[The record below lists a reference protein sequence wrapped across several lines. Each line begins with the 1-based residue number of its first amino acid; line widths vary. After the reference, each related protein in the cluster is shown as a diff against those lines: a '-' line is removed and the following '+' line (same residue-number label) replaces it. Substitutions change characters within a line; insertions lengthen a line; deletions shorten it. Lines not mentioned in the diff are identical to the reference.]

1 MAAVNFPDPSASPWT
16 NPDNGVT
23 YEYASGVWRVVGG
36 GSSLDDRYVKV
47 AGDNMIGSLTIGP
60 EGGPAV
66 TTLSLAGGGTFSE
79 DVSTQVAGTVAR
91 TGISKDGA
99 LGITRVANNDDSA
112 LTVVADGSLN
122 VDVKA
127 SGAATFEAGVNVRT
141 QDAARGLTVNSGSGS
156 QMEAIKVNANGG
168 EQKILLKH
176 DGSGTF
182 AGEIAA
188 SGKIKSDRSS
198 GTSDCF
204 SASLN
209 GDTNAIVRADGT
221 VRIGELLGLLP
232 TLTCH
237 RTAAPHLPLM
247 SPS

>member
-60 EGGPAV
+60 EVGPAV

-99 LGITRVANNDDSA
+99 LGITRVANNNDSA
-112 LTVVADGSLN
+112 LTVVAGGNLN

-127 SGAATFEAGVNVRT
+127 SGAANFLGRVDTGTATLDN
-141 QDAARGLTVNSGSGS
+141 AA
-156 QMEAIKVNANGG
+156 
-168 EQKILLKH
+168 
-176 DGSGTF
+176 
-182 AGEIAA
+182 
-188 SGKIKSDRSS
+188 
-198 GTSDCF
+198 
-204 SASLN
+204 
-209 GDTNAIVRADGT
+209 
-221 VRIGELLGLLP
+221 
-232 TLTCH
+232 
-237 RTAAPHLPLM
+237 
-247 SPS
+247 